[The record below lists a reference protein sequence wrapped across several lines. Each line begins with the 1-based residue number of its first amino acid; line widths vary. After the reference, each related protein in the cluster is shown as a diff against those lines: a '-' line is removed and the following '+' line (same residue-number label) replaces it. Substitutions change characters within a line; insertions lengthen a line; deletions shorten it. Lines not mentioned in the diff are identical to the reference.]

1 MSQGILNCSGSPYF
15 LKDTFGTGYQLRIDK
30 GSGFNSKEFL
40 DVIKQY
46 IPTALL
52 KSEVATEVIY
62 KFNQKIGKELTKV
75 FSELF
80 KHMENNR
87 KMYGIKSF
95 GLSYSTLEDVFLMV
109 DLNKHDEL
117 DSLSDNQIDSQNKLV
132 SKLDTSNGL
141 ILNQIL
147 ALLIKRFHFTRR
159 YWQSFILQILI
170 PTFIVCLA
178 MMAYNGII
186 RVNSERTITYNVKD
200 IYGDK
205 TVSYYQGINSFEES
219 YRKENLKYRGKVLA
233 MKDHLSSFDDF
244 ILSNVEDL
252 SSYVTKSI
260 YGLQY
265 DNNVNV
271 WFNTEQT
278 HSLILSIKAF
288 FGALLLELRSNLN
301 INMELMPI
309 INNII
314 GETSPGL
321 QIVFISWLI
330 ICLFLIPIA
339 FPFLAASYSLY
350 PIHERITKSKLI
362 QLMTGLPISVFW
374 LSNFIFDL
382 ITHLISISI
391 LILTMYYFD
400 TYQIFFGQIN
410 SGKFKNYFSL
420 KKKLIYILKF

>member
-1 MSQGILNCSGSPYF
+1 MN
-15 LKDTFGTGYQLRIDK
+15 
-30 GSGFNSKEFL
+30 
-40 DVIKQY
+40 VIRQY

-62 KFNQKIGKELTKV
+62 TFNQKIDKELTRI
-75 FSELF
+75 FAELF

-109 DLNKHDEL
+109 DLNKQDVL
-117 DSLSDNQIDSQNKLV
+117 DSLTDNQTDSQNQLI
-132 SKLDTSNGL
+132 SNSDRSNGFV
-141 ILNQIL
+141 LNQFW

-159 YWQSFILQILI
+159 YWQSFICQILL
-170 PTFIVCLA
+170 PTCIVCLA
-178 MMAYNGII
+178 MMFYNWLIEI
-186 RVNSERTITYNVKD
+186 NSERIIHYNVKD

-205 TVSYYQGINSFEES
+205 TVSYYQGTKSFEDF
-219 YRKENLKYRGKVLA
+219 YRKQNLKYRGNVLA
-233 MKDHLSSFDDF
+233 MNDQQQESFDEF
-244 ILSNVEDL
+244 ILNNIEDL
-252 SSYVTKSI
+252 VSYTTKSI

-265 DNNVNV
+265 YDTNINV
-271 WFNTEQT
+271 WFNTEQI

-288 FGALLLELRSNLN
+288 FGALLLQLGSNLN

-314 GETSPGL
+314 GETSSGL
-321 QIVFISWLI
+321 QILMISWII
-330 ICLFLIPIA
+330 ICLFLMPIA

-374 LSNFIFDL
+374 LSNYIFDL
-382 ITHLISISI
+382 ITHSIAIIVLIITI
-391 LILTMYYFD
+391 YLFD
-400 TYQIFFGQIN
+400 THQIFFGQIN
-410 SGKFKNYFSL
+410 TGKNMFLSFLFN
-420 KKKLIYILKF
+420 